1 MLTVSSGDSDQEMSG
16 GKKIPNC
23 YSGGTGCISAS
34 FIPSSI
40 NSVILHQ
47 KGLGLFT
54 RSVEADLQT
63 KLHLRV
69 CISYAARSAFKRLHE
84 KRISKVAWPFSKIL
98 VPMSSMMAPVILKIA
113 PLLQKNF
120 SFELFVHFFTNSL
133 VFKSG
138 AIASPEMIISGSV
151 QLPHVLH

>member
-1 MLTVSSGDSDQEMSG
+1 MVERRFL
-16 GKKIPNC
+16 NC
-23 YSGGTGCISAS
+23 SSGGTGCISIS
-34 FIPSSI
+34 FIPSSL
-40 NSVILHQ
+40 NSIIPHQ

-54 RSVEADLQT
+54 RSVQADVQT

-69 CISYAARSAFKRLHE
+69 CISYAVRSAFKRSHE
-84 KRISKVAWPFSKIL
+84 KGISKVAQPFSKAL
-98 VPMSSMMAPVILKIA
+98 VLISSVMAPVTLKIA

-133 VFKSG
+133 VFKNV
-138 AIASPEMIISGSV
+138 AVASPEVIISGSV